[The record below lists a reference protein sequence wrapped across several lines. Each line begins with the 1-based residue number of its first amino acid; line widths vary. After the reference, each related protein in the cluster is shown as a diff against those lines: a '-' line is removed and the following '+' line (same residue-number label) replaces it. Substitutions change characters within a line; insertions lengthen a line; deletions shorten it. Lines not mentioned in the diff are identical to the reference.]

1 MNRCPISLK
10 LRTTGTEFKA
20 RFITENGTEIPK
32 YLRKISCINKESPVK
47 PAGNK
52 LPDST
57 KLFKLKA
64 IKLVKQ
70 GNTITEVAKML
81 NLSSLEALSL
91 WLAHF
96 NNGGIKQLKV
106 KNMYYSPEFK
116 QKVVEFKRQHAL
128 SFKKTAAYF
137 AIPSLSII
145 HNWEKQYLLYGI
157 AGLKNKK
164 DGGIPMKYK
173 PKKRK
178 PAPDYV
184 ETLETELEKLR
195 MENDF
200 LKKYYALVQE
210 EEKEKRRKQR

>member
-1 MNRCPISLK
+1 MTRYSL
-10 LRTTGTEFKA
+10 
-20 RFITENGTEIPK
+20 
-32 YLRKISCINKESPVK
+32 
-47 PAGNK
+47 
-52 LPDST
+52 D
-57 KLFKLKA
+57 FKLKA
-64 IKLVKQ
+64 IKLVKKGNTITEVAVKK

-81 NLSSLEALSL
+81 NLPSLEALSL